1 MKATLLTTIPF
12 PIALRRTPA
21 GTEIL
26 CPPGPFAQ
34 FLYTITGQPMPSAR
48 VDPQRRPPRWEIIPY
63 TDELDT
69 VLMSLIDAL
78 IAMRYESGAVS
89 LTLLDENPLDQLL
102 EG

>member
-1 MKATLLTTIPF
+1 M
-12 PIALRRTPA
+12 
-21 GTEIL
+21 
-26 CPPGPFAQ
+26 
-34 FLYTITGQPMPSAR
+34 
-48 VDPQRRPPRWEIIPY
+48 IPY

-89 LTLLDENPLDQLL
+89 LTLLDENPLDHIL